1 MLQLHDLMKA
11 DFQYQSEINHTTY
24 DFPAGSTWMTFTD
37 QVSHAVMTGQY
48 LLEQTFYLP
57 VASMM
62 DQSKSPLRVLERLTG
77 QKLT

>member
-1 MLQLHDLMKA
+1 MKA
-11 DFQYQSEINHTTY
+11 DIQYQAGANQTTY

-37 QVSHAVMTGQY
+37 QVSHAATSGQY

-62 DQSKSPLRVLERLTG
+62 DKSKSPLQVLERLTG